1 MCPVVKSCLILQG
14 LLKRL
19 YGFFMGNVELGRS
32 SPPSVGIES
41 LGSGIYALR
50 SSVLLEKNVAQW
62 IKCYETSPWL
72 LVSML
77 MLLWGFL
84 LFLLCGESEPPRLQ
98 TSSANQIWRAIQP
111 VDVWWSRDYPAAVSI
126 TSLKRKYAIGARIK
140 NLSFVLVHGTKA
152 NIFFCPIVSVCFT

>member
-1 MCPVVKSCLILQG
+1 
-14 LLKRL
+14 
-19 YGFFMGNVELGRS
+19 
-32 SPPSVGIES
+32 
-41 LGSGIYALR
+41 
-50 SSVLLEKNVAQW
+50 
-62 IKCYETSPWL
+62 
-72 LVSML
+72 ML

-152 NIFFCPIVSVCFT
+152 NIFFVLLLACVLRNLSDTWSFKVPRRRLYAIIRHPRGQSDVARQWTLVFVSSKIPHCSRSWSVVLLFIVST